1 MSTMTYKIKYLILAF
16 ALLASLG
23 WAQQNAQYTQYMYNT
38 GVINPGYSVSRGT
51 ASLTGLHRSQWVGVD
66 GAPSTQTFNFDTSFM
81 NRNTGLGVAVVN
93 DAAGPAKQTGIAVN
107 YAYRLDLSRNYTLS
121 FGISGSFDFL
131 NVDVSKLI
139 PGQSENIA
147 SINESNPNVGVGAFL
162 YSENVYFGL
171 SAPRLLRS
179 TYFDSVKVTSLDV
192 LPHFYAIGGV
202 VFDLSNSVQFKPAVL
217 VKAVSGAPIAADLSA
232 NFLFND
238 KLTLGAAYRWDAA
251 ASLLAGFQITDNLLI
266 GYAYDK
272 DTSSLGR
279 YNNGSHEVFIKF
291 NFNRNCANCVI
302 RNTRFF

>member
-1 MSTMTYKIKYLILAF
+1 
-16 ALLASLG
+16 
-23 WAQQNAQYTQYMYNT
+23 
-38 GVINPGYSVSRGT
+38 
-51 ASLTGLHRSQWVGVD
+51 
-66 GAPSTQTFNFDTSFM
+66 
-81 NRNTGLGVAVVN
+81 
-93 DAAGPAKQTGIAVN
+93 
-107 YAYRLDLSRNYTLS
+107 
-121 FGISGSFDFL
+121 
-131 NVDVSKLI
+131 
-139 PGQSENIA
+139 
-147 SINESNPNVGVGAFL
+147 
-162 YSENVYFGL
+162 
-171 SAPRLLRS
+171 
-179 TYFDSVKVTSLDV
+179 V

>member
-16 ALLASLG
+16 ALLTSFG

-38 GVINPGYSVSRGT
+38 GVINPGYSGSSGT
-51 ASLTGLHRSQWVGVD
+51 ASLTGLHRSQWVGVE
-66 GAPSTQTFNFDTSFM
+66 GAPSTQTFNFDTSFF
-81 NRNTGLGVAVVN
+81 NKNTGLGVAVVN

-107 YAYRLDLSRNYTLS
+107 YAYRIDVSRNFALS
-121 FGISGSFDFL
+121 LGISGSYDFL
-131 NVDVSKLI
+131 NVDVSKLT
-139 PGQSENIA
+139 PAQSENLA
-147 SINESNPNVGVGAFL
+147 AINESNPNVGVGAFL

-171 SAPRLLRS
+171 SAPRLLKS
-179 TYFDSVKVTSLDV
+179 TYYDSVNVTSLDV
-192 LPHFYAIGGV
+192 LPHFYFIGGI
-202 VFDLSNSVQFKPAVL
+202 VFDLSNNVKFKPAFL
-217 VKAVSGAPIAADLSA
+217 AKAVSGAPIAADLSA

-251 ASLLAGFQITDNLLI
+251 ASFLAGFQITDNILV

-272 DTSSLGR
+272 DITGFGAV
-279 YNNGSHEVFIKF
+279 NNGSHEVFLKF